1 MGSTMNIR
9 HRVVRAAVGVIAA
22 AALAVGL
29 GACAS
34 PAGGSGSGDS
44 DLTPLKV
51 GVLPYLDYHLFYV
64 AHEMGFDKELGY
76 DMSFTKYPLEPN
88 ETQSLVRGDIDIAQ
102 GAIGSLVSQLPAQ
115 PDLRVFLSLSQYKGF
130 AFVVRED
137 SGMKTYADFLDELG
151 DPEEARE
158 AVVEQMVGKSLLTTE
173 SSYRATIAG
182 LMDEG
187 GKTYDD
193 LNVQNFAEASQGA
206 AAFIQGTGDIY
217 LGAVAQTVRLV
228 DQMDGYEILIQDEEM
243 GAPGLWYSNAYVTQ
257 DYLDENRQ
265 QLVDIT
271 AIWYRTM
278 RYVAEYPD
286 EAYQIIL
293 KTLNPATASNL
304 TVDDLKN
311 QIPTT
316 TYFPTAEE
324 AAELTFNDASDLSWK
339 ALTDYQFAQAE
350 ALGTDLSG
358 VTPDEFIVQ
367 DEIFDEFMADKQLQ
381 DYVNAPF

>member
-1 MGSTMNIR
+1 M
-9 HRVVRAAVGVIAA
+9 VAVAAVAT
-22 AALAVGL
+22 GL

-34 PAGGSGSGDS
+34 GSGSTDAADGG
-44 DLTPLKV
+44 LTPLRV

-88 ETQSLVRGDIDIAQ
+88 ETQSLARGDIDIAQ
-102 GAIGSLVSQLPAQ
+102 GAIGSLVSQLPSQ
-115 PDLRVFLSLSQYKGF
+115 QDLRVFLSLSQYKGF

-137 SGMKTYADFLDELG
+137 SGLKTYQEYFDELG
-151 DPEEARE
+151 DADAARE
-158 AVVEQMVGKSLLTTE
+158 AVVAEMVGKSLLTTE

-187 GKTYDD
+187 GKNYDD

-217 LGAVAQTVRLV
+217 LGAVAQTVKLV
-228 DQMDGYEILIQDEEM
+228 DQMEGYEVLIQDEEM

-257 DYLDENRQ
+257 GYLDENYQ
-265 QLVDIT
+265 QLIDVT
-271 AIWYRTM
+271 AIWYRTA
-278 RYVAEYPD
+278 RYVAENPD
-286 EAYQIIL
+286 EAYPIIL
-293 KTLNPATASNL
+293 KTLNPDTASNL
-304 TVDDLKN
+304 TVDDLKS
-311 QIPTT
+311 QIPDT

-324 AAELTFNDASDLSWK
+324 AQELTFNDDTEMSWK
-339 ALTDYQFAQAE
+339 KLTDYQFEQAE

-358 VTPDEFIVQ
+358 ITSDEFIVQ
-367 DEIFDEFMADKQLQ
+367 DEIFDEFMADDKLQ
-381 DYVNAPF
+381 DYVNADF